1 MPACKTALLCLC
13 QPIRLSSCVCVS
25 LYDCH
30 PVLEPAYKT
39 VLMCLCQPVRLS
51 SVLLQLYKS
60 PGCELDPDS
69 QSQDCEPP
77 LPVNTGSYSNLFHMG
92 DGLALGD
99 SAYSLRAQP
108 HTPPPRAHRTRQ
120 AAPPTTLHVACP
132 PSPRQCRVA
141 APMAT
146 PDHFSPSPPT
156 TGHDLPL
163 RLVPQSPSAAAR
175 SRPLP
180 NDAKYPTTQAL
191 ITDSDRHMPLC
202 RSQHSSRDNLSKSP
216 PGGSTNTGGLYA
228 PQPIVNGNNIRD
240 LGPRHAL
247 PRHKESGYSSATTVS
262 AGGVVSQP
270 LPPRDSHAAMSQPPS
285 QGSHTVMS
293 QPLRDSHAVMSQPQ
307 RDGHAV
313 MSQHQR
319 DGHAVMSQH
328 QRDGHA
334 VMSQPPRDNHSLGV
348 GIRNVPGA
356 VMRPMSFVRAMEM
369 SDSLALQDRTQHGRR
384 PPPPPRGMRDD
395 ALREEE
401 TDVSQAM
408 YGSNYE
414 ISV

>member
-1 MPACKTALLCLC
+1 MLCK
-13 QPIRLSSCVCVS
+13 
-25 LYDCH
+25 
-30 PVLEPAYKT
+30 PVL
-39 VLMCLCQPVRLS
+39 C
-51 SVLLQLYKS
+51 LLQLYKS
-60 PGCELDPDS
+60 PGCEVDPDS
-69 QSQDCEPP
+69 QSADCEPP
-77 LPVNTGSYSNLFHMG
+77 LPLSLSQPVNSGSYSNLFHMG

-120 AAPPTTLHVACP
+120 AAPPSTLHVACP
-132 PSPRQCRVA
+132 PSPGRRGVA

-163 RLVPQSPSAAAR
+163 RLAPQSPSAAAR

-202 RSQHSSRDNLSKSP
+202 RSQHSSRDNLSKPPP

-228 PQPIVNGNNIRD
+228 PQPVVNGNNIRD
-240 LGPRHAL
+240 LGPRHAPPHHAP

-285 QGSHTVMS
+285 QG
-293 QPLRDSHAVMSQPQ
+293 
-307 RDGHAV
+307 GHAV
-313 MSQHQR
+313 MP
-319 DGHAVMSQH
+319 
-328 QRDGHA
+328 
-334 VMSQPPRDNHSLGV
+334 QPPRDNHTLGV

-369 SDSLALQDRTQHGRR
+369 SDSLALQDRAQHGRR
-384 PPPPPRGMRDD
+384 PPPPPRGMRED

-408 YGSNYE
+408 YGSSYE